1 MEWITG
7 IMELASAS
15 IRPVLL
21 AALAVILLVDI
32 VLFRAARKK
41 IKELEKQ
48 VKSEKWWGERER
60 DHRRDSEAKFTQT
73 IAERDHRIKVLEG
86 MVASQ
91 RESMA
96 DLRDSV
102 RRHALDLA
110 WKHDATPEGRV
121 AAAKKFERYLRG
133 KE

>member
-1 MEWITG
+1 MEWITS

-41 IKELEKQ
+41 IKELSKQ
-48 VKSEKWWGERER
+48 LQNEEARIHEEISRINFEIVKE
-60 DHRRDSEAKFTQT
+60 Q
-73 IAERDHRIKVLEG
+73 DHRIKVLEG
-86 MVASQ
+86 TVASQ

-96 DLRDSV
+96 GLRDAV
-102 RRHALDLA
+102 RTKAFDSSFTRGG
-110 WKHDATPEGRV
+110 TPDEIV

>member
-1 MEWITG
+1 
-7 IMELASAS
+7 MELASAS

-41 IKELEKQ
+41 IKELSKQ
-48 VKSEKWWGERER
+48 LQNEEARIHEEISRINFEIVKE
-60 DHRRDSEAKFTQT
+60 Q
-73 IAERDHRIKVLEG
+73 DHRIKVLEG
-86 MVASQ
+86 TVASQ

-96 DLRDSV
+96 GLRDAV
-102 RRHALDLA
+102 RTKAFDSSFTRGG
-110 WKHDATPEGRV
+110 TPDEIV

>member
-1 MEWITG
+1 MEWITS

-60 DHRRDSEAKFTQT
+60 DHR
-73 IAERDHRIKVLEG
+73 IKVLEG

-91 RESMA
+91 RESTA

-121 AAAKKFERYLRG
+121 AAAKKFEMYLRG

>member
-1 MEWITG
+1 
-7 IMELASAS
+7 MELASAS

-60 DHRRDSEAKFTQT
+60 DHRRDSEAEFTQT

-86 MVASQ
+86 TVTSQ
-91 RESMA
+91 QKSMA
-96 DLRDSV
+96 DLRDAI
-102 RRHALDLA
+102 RRKAFDSA
-110 WKHDATPEGRV
+110 FTRGGSTEEIV